1 MVLLHLDI
9 FSMIYSN
16 YYLTPGESLKKSM
29 KTNKLEDF
37 EDLEGNF
44 GISFYAV
51 IYGALLSIAC
61 GVIELKFITTDDV

>member
-1 MVLLHLDI
+1 
-9 FSMIYSN
+9 MITAFVCGGLAIIGVITWAIMFPEN
-16 YYLTPGESLKKSM
+16 
-29 KTNKLEDF
+29 F